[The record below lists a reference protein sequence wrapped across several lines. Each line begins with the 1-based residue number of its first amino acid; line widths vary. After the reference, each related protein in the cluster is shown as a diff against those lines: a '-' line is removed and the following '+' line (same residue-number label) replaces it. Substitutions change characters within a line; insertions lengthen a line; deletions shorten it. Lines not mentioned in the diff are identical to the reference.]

1 MINNIKSHYILK
13 IIIKNHMLKGKYFK
27 LVKINKKLQQRLE
40 INLDDYK
47 EYYKRLF
54 NQIEI
59 ELIPITK
66 LLPDNKYSF
75 IKMRENINYYHIY
88 FDNDKITEIKR
99 NYLTNK
105 DKVKKITI
113 KIDMELKSLARL
125 FNDCIVL
132 KEVVFTKFN
141 REDITDMTELFYG
154 CENLQKLDVHKFK
167 TPNLTKMNWI
177 FASCHSLDELD
188 IYNFD
193 TSKVT
198 EMICIFSGCIS
209 LKKLRFNFNTKN
221 VTNMR
226 NMFFKCMSLKEIDV
240 SNFYTKNVKNFS
252 DMFYNCTSLESLNIK
267 NFNLYSK
274 YIKIYRMFGGCNKT
288 LQENLK
294 NQFGYIDVKAVFQK

>member
-1 MINNIKSHYILK
+1 MLDNIKSNYILK
-13 IIIKNHMLKGKYFK
+13 IIIKNHTLKSKYFK
-27 LVKINKKLQQRLE
+27 LAKKNKKLQQRLE

-47 EYYKRLF
+47 EYYIRLF

-66 LLPDNKYSF
+66 LLPDKNNNF
-75 IKMRENINYYHIY
+75 IKIRENIKYFHIY

-125 FNDCIVL
+125 FNECIVL

-154 CENLQKLDVHKFK
+154 CENLEKLDIRKFK
-167 TPNLTKMNWI
+167 TPNLTKMNWM
-177 FASCHSLDELD
+177 FASCYSLRELD

-198 EMICIFSGCIS
+198 EMSCIFSGCIS
-209 LKKLRFNFNTKN
+209 LKKLRFNFDTKN

-240 SNFYTKNVKNFS
+240 SNFDTKKVTNFS
-252 DMFYNCTSLESLNIK
+252 DMFYNCSSLRSLDIQ

-274 YIKIYRMFGGCNKT
+274 NIKIYRMFGGCNNT
-288 LQENLK
+288 LKEDIR
-294 NQFGYIDVKAVFQK
+294 NQFSFLEEKGIFQN

>member
-66 LLPDNKYSF
+66 LLPDKNNNF
-75 IKMRENINYYHIY
+75 IKIRENIKYFHIY

-125 FNDCIVL
+125 FNECLAL

-209 LKKLRFNFNTKN
+209 LKKLRFNFDTKN

-252 DMFYNCTSLESLNIK
+252 DMFYHCTSLESLNIK

-274 YIKIYRMFGGCNKT
+274 NIKIYRMFGGCNKT

-294 NQFGYIDVKAVFQK
+294 NQFGYIDVIAVFQK